1 MDTEF
6 KITLVIRMLEE
17 VSVNF
22 NKKKKKGYGKHKKEP
37 VRVKDTL
44 TEMRTTL

>member
-1 MDTEF
+1 MKKNTMDTEF

-22 NKKKKKGYGKHKKEP
+22 NKKKKKKDMESIKKNQSEL
-37 VRVKDTL
+37 RIH
-44 TEMRTTL
+44 